1 VTAFGKL
8 IRTTAFRL
16 TLVYLFLFALFAA
29 SLLGYFAWNTRRLIT
44 EQITTTVNAETGEIS
59 DIFGRRGLRGLVLTL
74 ENRALRP
81 GANLYLVTTPNG
93 QAIAGN
99 VGSLAPGVMATTGW
113 TETAYRRLDEQ
124 ETADHR
130 ALVRVT
136 ELSGGFRLLVGRDL
150 EERRR
155 MFGIVAKA
163 AQWSLL
169 VVVVLGLGGGVF
181 VARRVLRRIDAMTG
195 TTQRIMAGDLS
206 GRLPVG
212 RSGDE
217 LDRLAGNLNAMLER
231 IEALMMGLKEVS
243 DNIAHDLKTPLTRL
257 RNRAEEALATS
268 GSEAEYRNALERTIE
283 ESDGLI
289 RTFNALLMI
298 ARAESG
304 QARGNMDDFDAAD
317 VANGIHELYE
327 PLAEDD
333 GMTLRVKTAPTRL
346 HGNRELISQALANLV
361 ENAIKYGK
369 PTPAAQPLGADAVAG
384 SNGREI
390 VIEAR
395 REGDSVLLS
404 VTDHGPGIPQAD
416 RKHAVERFVRLEASR
431 TQPGSGLG
439 LSLASAVAT
448 LHGGEL
454 RLGDAHPG
462 LTATLAIPARA
473 GTSDRLV
480 SERLVGERL
489 VGERLVSER
498 LAAQTPHV
506 PQKVA

>member
-1 VTAFGKL
+1 
-8 IRTTAFRL
+8 
-16 TLVYLFLFALFAA
+16 
-29 SLLGYFAWNTRRLIT
+29 
-44 EQITTTVNAETGEIS
+44 
-59 DIFGRRGLRGLVLTL
+59 
-74 ENRALRP
+74 
-81 GANLYLVTTPNG
+81 
-93 QAIAGN
+93 
-99 VGSLAPGVMATTGW
+99 MATIGW
-113 TETAYRRLDEQ
+113 SETAYRLFDEQ
-124 ETADHR
+124 DSADHR

-136 ELSGGFRLLVGRDL
+136 ELPSGFRLLIGRDL

-155 MFGIVAKA
+155 LFGIVAKA
-163 AQWSLL
+163 AQWSIL
-169 VVVVLGLGGGVF
+169 VVVVLGIGGGIF

-257 RNRAEEALATS
+257 RNRAEQALATS
-268 GSEAEYRNALERTIE
+268 GSEADYRAALERTIE

-304 QARGNMDDFDAAD
+304 QARDNMADFDGAD

-333 GMTLRVKTAPTRL
+333 GMTLRIKTSSAPL

-369 PTPAAQPLGADAVAG
+369 PVAAAQPLGADAAASTDG
-384 SNGREI
+384 KEI
-390 VIEAR
+390 LIEAR
-395 REGDSVLLS
+395 REGDQVLLS
-404 VTDHGPGIPQAD
+404 VTDHGPGIPEGD

-431 TQPGSGLG
+431 TLPGSGLG
-439 LSLASAVAT
+439 LSLAAAVAT

-454 RLGDAHPG
+454 RLSDAHPG
-462 LTATLAIPARA
+462 LTATLTIPAIP
-473 GTSDRLV
+473 GD
-480 SERLVGERL
+480 
-489 VGERLVSER
+489 R
-498 LAAQTPHV
+498 LAAQTLDV
-506 PQKVA
+506 PQKAA

>member
-1 VTAFGKL
+1 MTAFGKL

-59 DIFGRRGLRGLVLTL
+59 DIFGRRGLRGLVVTI

-81 GANLYLVTTPNG
+81 GANLYLVTAPAG

-99 VGSLAPGVMATTGW
+99 VGSLAPGVMATSGW
-113 TETAYRRLDEQ
+113 SETAYRRLDEQ
-124 ETADHR
+124 DTADHH

-136 ELSGGFRLLVGRDL
+136 ELPGGFRLLIGRDL

-155 MFGIVAKA
+155 LFGIVAKA
-163 AQWSLL
+163 AQWSVLI
-169 VVVVLGLGGGVF
+169 VVVLGLGGGIF

-195 TTQRIMAGDLS
+195 TTRRIMAGDLS

-217 LDRLAGNLNAMLER
+217 LDRLAENLNAMLER

-257 RNRAEEALATS
+257 RNRAEEALAKS
-268 GSEAEYRNALERTIE
+268 GTEAEYRSALERTIE

-317 VANGIHELYE
+317 VAQGIHELYE
-327 PLAEDD
+327 PLAEDS
-333 GMTLRVKTAPTRL
+333 GMTLHVKTESAPL

-369 PTPAAQPLGADAVAG
+369 PVSAAQPLGADTVA
-384 SNGREI
+384 NADQREI
-390 VIEAR
+390 LIEAR
-395 REGDSVLLS
+395 RAGDQVLLS
-404 VTDHGPGIPQAD
+404 VTDHGPGIPVAD
-416 RKHAVERFVRLEASR
+416 REHAVERFVRLEASR

-448 LHGGEL
+448 LHGGDL
-454 RLGDAHPG
+454 RFDDAHPG
-462 LTATLAIPARA
+462 LIVTLAIPALSGA
-473 GTSDRLV
+473 SD
-480 SERLVGERL
+480 G
-489 VGERLVSER
+489 
-498 LAAQTPHV
+498 LAAQTHDV
-506 PQKVA
+506 PQKAA

>member
-16 TLVYLFLFALFAA
+16 TLVYLLLFALFAA

-44 EQITTTVNAETGEIS
+44 EQITTTVNAETSEIS
-59 DIFGRRGLRGLVLTL
+59 EIYERRGLSGLARTM

-81 GANLYLVTTPNG
+81 GANLYLVTTPTG

-99 VGSLAPGVMATTGW
+99 VASLAPGVMATEGW
-113 TETAYRRLDEQ
+113 SETLYRRFDDQ
-124 ETADHR
+124 DSIDHR

-136 ELSGGFRLLVGRDL
+136 ELANGFRLLIGRDL

-155 MFGIVAKA
+155 LFGIVAKA
-163 AQWSLL
+163 AQWSIL
-169 VVVVLGLGGGVF
+169 VVVVLGIGGGIF
-181 VARRVLRRIDAMTG
+181 VARRVLQRIDAMTG

-217 LDRLAGNLNAMLER
+217 LDRLASNLNAMLER
-231 IEALMMGLKEVS
+231 IEALMTGLKEVS

-257 RNRAEEALATS
+257 RNRAEEALASS
-268 GSEAEYRNALERTIE
+268 GSEAEYRAALERTIE

-304 QARGNMDDFDAAD
+304 QARDNMDDFDASE

-327 PLAEDD
+327 PLAEDG
-333 GMTLRVKTAPTRL
+333 GMTLKVRTSFAPL

-369 PTPAAQPLGADAVAG
+369 PVSAAQSLSAGAVNA
-384 SNGREI
+384 SREI
-390 VIEAR
+390 VIDAR
-395 REGDSVLLS
+395 REGSEVLLS
-404 VTDHGPGIPQAD
+404 VTDHGPGIPEGD
-416 RKHAVERFVRLEASR
+416 RKHAVERFVRLDASR
-431 TQPGSGLG
+431 SQPGSGLG
-439 LSLASAVAT
+439 LSLAAAVAT
-448 LHGGEL
+448 LHDGQL
-454 RLGDAHPG
+454 RLADAHPG
-462 LTATLAIPARA
+462 LIATLAIPARLGA
-473 GTSDRLV
+473 AD
-480 SERLVGERL
+480 
-489 VGERLVSER
+489 R
-498 LAAQTPHV
+498 LAAQSQDMPKT
-506 PQKVA
+506 AA

>member
-16 TLVYLFLFALFAA
+16 TLVYLLLFALFAA

-44 EQITTTVNAETGEIS
+44 EQITTTVNAETSEIS
-59 DIFGRRGLRGLVLTL
+59 DIFGRRGLRGLVFTVDS
-74 ENRALRP
+74 RALRP
-81 GANLYLVTTPNG
+81 GANLYLVTTPAG

-99 VGSLAPGVMATTGW
+99 VGSLAPGVMGTSGW
-113 TETAYRRLDEQ
+113 SETAYRRLDDQ
-124 ETADHR
+124 DNVDHR
-130 ALVRVT
+130 ALVNVT
-136 ELSGGFRLLVGRDL
+136 QLSGGFRLLIGRDL
-150 EERRR
+150 DERRR
-155 MFGIVAKA
+155 LFGIVAKA
-163 AQWSLL
+163 AQWSIL
-169 VVVVLGLGGGVF
+169 VVVVLGIGGGVF

-195 TTQRIMAGDLS
+195 TTRRIMAGDLS

-217 LDRLAGNLNAMLER
+217 LDRLAESLNAMLER
-231 IEALMMGLKEVS
+231 IETLMAGLKEVS

-257 RNRAEEALATS
+257 RNRAEEALAKS
-268 GSEAEYRNALERTIE
+268 SCEAEYRAALERTIE

-333 GMTLRVKTAPTRL
+333 GMTLRVRTSPAPV
-346 HGNRELISQALANLV
+346 HANRELVSQALANLV

-369 PTPAAQPLGADAVAG
+369 PVAAAQG
-384 SNGREI
+384 SVVSMEARQI
-390 VIEAR
+390 LIEAR
-395 REGDSVLLS
+395 CDSDRVFLS
-404 VTDHGPGIPQAD
+404 VTDHGSGIPEGD
-416 RKHAVERFVRLEASR
+416 RKHAVERFVRLDSSR
-431 TQPGSGLG
+431 SRPGSGLG
-439 LSLASAVAT
+439 LSLASAVAI

-454 RLGDAHPG
+454 TLGDAHPG
-462 LTATLAIPARA
+462 LVATLVLPLR
-473 GTSDRLV
+473 
-480 SERLVGERL
+480 VGHHD
-489 VGERLVSER
+489 G
-498 LAAQTPHV
+498 LAAQTQDMS
-506 PQKVA
+506 QKDVRLASA

>member
-1 VTAFGKL
+1 LGAFGKL

-16 TLVYLFLFALFAA
+16 TLVYLLLFALFAA
-29 SLLGYFAWNTRRLIT
+29 SLLAFFAWNTRRLIT
-44 EQITTTVNAETGEIS
+44 EQITTTVNAEASELHELYL
-59 DIFGRRGLRGLVLTL
+59 RRGLGLLTWTIAR
-74 ENRALRP
+74 RALRP
-81 GANLYLVTTPNG
+81 GANLYLIAAPNG
-93 QAIAGN
+93 VALEGGN
-99 VGSLAPGVMATTGW
+99 ISALSPGVMATNGW
-113 TETAYRRLDEQ
+113 SETWYRRLDEGDNT
-124 ETADHR
+124 EHR
-130 ALVRVT
+130 ALVKVT
-136 ELSGGFRLLVGRDL
+136 ELTNGFRLLIGRDL

-155 MFGIVAKA
+155 LFGIVAKGT
-163 AQWSLL
+163 QWSVL
-169 VVVVLGLGGGVF
+169 VVIVLGICGGVF
-181 VARRVLRRIDAMTG
+181 VSRRVLQRIDAMTG
-195 TTQRIMAGDLS
+195 TAQRIMAGDLT

-231 IEALMMGLKEVS
+231 IEALMNGLKEVS

-257 RNRAEEALATS
+257 RNRAEEALARS
-268 GSEAEYRNALERTIE
+268 SSEADYRAALERTIE

-317 VANGIHELYE
+317 VAGGIHELYE

-333 GMTLRVKTAPTRL
+333 GMTLKVKAQAAPI
-346 HGNRELISQALANLV
+346 HGNRELISQAVANLV

-369 PTPAAQPLGADAVAG
+369 PAAQSAGTVVSMDA
-384 SNGREI
+384 RQI
-390 VIEAR
+390 TIEAK
-395 REGDSVLLS
+395 REGDQVLLS
-404 VTDHGPGIPQAD
+404 VTDRGPGIPEAD
-416 RKHAVERFVRLEASR
+416 RKHVVERFVRLEASR
-431 TQPGSGLG
+431 TMPGSGLG

-462 LTATLAIPARA
+462 LVATLVLPARA
-473 GTSDRLV
+473 GVGDRV
-480 SERLVGERL
+480 
-489 VGERLVSER
+489 
-498 LAAQTPHV
+498 APPIPDV

>member
-44 EQITTTVNAETGEIS
+44 EQIATTVNAETGEVS
-59 DIFGRRGLRGLVLTL
+59 DIFGRRGLHGLVLTI

-81 GANLYLVTTPNG
+81 GANLYLVTAPNG

-113 TETAYRRLDEQ
+113 SETAYRRLDEQ
-124 ETADHR
+124 DAADHR
-130 ALVRVT
+130 ALVRVS
-136 ELSGGFRLLVGRDL
+136 ELSGGFRLLIGRDL

-155 MFGIVAKA
+155 LFGIVAKA
-163 AQWSLL
+163 AQWSILI
-169 VVVVLGLGGGVF
+169 VVVLGLGGGVF

-268 GSEAEYRNALERTIE
+268 GSEAEYRSALERTIE

-317 VANGIHELYE
+317 VANGIYELYE

-333 GMTLRVKTAPTRL
+333 GMTLHVKTMPTRL
-346 HGNRELISQALANLV
+346 RGNRELISQALANLV

-369 PTPAAQPLGADAVAG
+369 PAPAAQPLGADAVAG
-384 SNGREI
+384 AQEI
-390 VIEAR
+390 LIEAR

-439 LSLASAVAT
+439 LSLASAVAI

-454 RLGDAHPG
+454 RLGDANPG
-462 LTATLAIPARA
+462 LAVTLVIPALA
-473 GTSDRLV
+473 GAGD
-480 SERLVGERL
+480 
-489 VGERLVSER
+489 R
-498 LAAQTPHV
+498 LAAQTSDV
-506 PQKVA
+506 PQKAA